1 MEFYAFTHTSK
12 YAERQLRAQSQCWLQ
27 VSMVWLGLAWL
38 GLVLFD
44 FDCFGLKYCI
54 K

>member
-12 YAERQLRAQSQCWLQ
+12 YAERQLRAQCWLQ
-27 VSMVWLGLAWL
+27 VSMAWL

>member
-1 MEFYAFTHTSK
+1 MLNGNLEHSVGYK
-12 YAERQLRAQSQCWLQ
+12 L
-27 VSMVWLGLAWL
+27 VWLGLAWL

>member
-1 MEFYAFTHTSK
+1 MLNGNLEHSVGYK
-12 YAERQLRAQSQCWLQ
+12 LVWLGLA
-27 VSMVWLGLAWL
+27 WLGLAWL

>member
-1 MEFYAFTHTSK
+1 MLNGNLEHSVGYK
-12 YAERQLRAQSQCWLQ
+12 LVWLGLAWLGLAWLGLA
-27 VSMVWLGLAWL
+27 WLGLAWL

>member
-12 YAERQLRAQSQCWLQ
+12 YAERQLRAQCWLQ
-27 VSMVWLGLAWL
+27 VSMAWLGLAWL